1 LIKFSSIFETSLL
14 LADPPGRLTQMNKYK
29 LAILTTLFL
38 TATVVQAVEKT
49 PKIKSDDIPKNEKQL
64 WKKITQSQD
73 EIEANLMSGD
83 PRFGAELAL
92 TRRKV
97 ADLMLNAEGDKKNKA
112 VVKDL
117 GRAWTFWARE
127 TDEIEVEDLKE
138 YNLATAAG
146 KSFNPEDSQLQGNQN
161 GRMQGNNY
169 PPPVYQPND
178 QNTGYQENSGVQN
191 YNPTGYT
198 PYGYGYSA
206 PINITLGFTWKKG
219 FYEKTS
225 PQPTKGGGGHHQGPA
240 QSAARTTYGAGGGGH
255 RR

>member
-1 LIKFSSIFETSLL
+1 
-14 LADPPGRLTQMNKYK
+14 MNKYK
-29 LAILTTLFL
+29 LAVLTILVL
-38 TATVVQAVEKT
+38 TATFLRAAEKT

-146 KSFNPEDSQLQGNQN
+146 KSFNPE
-161 GRMQGNNY
+161 
-169 PPPVYQPND
+169 
-178 QNTGYQENSGVQN
+178 
-191 YNPTGYT
+191 
-198 PYGYGYSA
+198 
-206 PINITLGFTWKKG
+206 
-219 FYEKTS
+219 
-225 PQPTKGGGGHHQGPA
+225 
-240 QSAARTTYGAGGGGH
+240 AARRAAARHARDAG
-255 RR
+255 